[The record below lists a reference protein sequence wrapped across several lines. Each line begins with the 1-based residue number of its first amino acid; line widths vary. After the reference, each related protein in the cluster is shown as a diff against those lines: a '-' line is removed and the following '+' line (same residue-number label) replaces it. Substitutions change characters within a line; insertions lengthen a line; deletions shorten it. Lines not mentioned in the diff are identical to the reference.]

1 MEKLFL
7 QTGCVDAGKKSTIKD
22 NASIVKES
30 LLMVSEKGTL
40 ISVWLKDA
48 IKNDDGTV
56 TATVIDNIGIEAKA
70 SVDSAS
76 AQYALALTGNPVSV
90 TVRNAGTACCPIY
103 EILDIDYAKNEYFLS
118 VELQDIYDKAV
129 GVLMPKLTAYPG
141 TASTV
146 AAAALLCISSLLLK
160 AEDKNEQFDY
170 EGGLLDRLDRTLS
183 SVITVCGYYD
193 NGALNKELLTAGT
206 FFALLNNVY
215 ESSFKGISIYIPAA
229 YKVLGLIDSI
239 AETLG
244 IDPECYEIRALKHIA
259 CASCDYASI
268 MTQSEIAKAVKELSA
283 VQLNVKSYLDTLPG
297 YTMLSAVEYDD

>member
-1 MEKLFL
+1 MEKFIL

-40 ISVWLKDA
+40 ISVWLKEA

-56 TATVIDNIGIEAKA
+56 TATIIDNIGIEAKA

-76 AQYALALTGNPVSV
+76 AQCALALAGNPVSV
-90 TVRNAGTACCPIY
+90 TVRNAGTVCCPIY

-146 AAAALLCISSLLLK
+146 AAAALLCVSSLLLK
-160 AEDKNEQFDY
+160 AEDNNEQFDY
-170 EGGLLDRLDRTLS
+170 EGGVLDRLERTLS
-183 SVITVCGYYD
+183 IVITVCGYR
-193 NGALNKELLTAGT
+193 K
-206 FFALLNNVY
+206 
-215 ESSFKGISIYIPAA
+215 I
-229 YKVLGLIDSI
+229 
-239 AETLG
+239 
-244 IDPECYEIRALKHIA
+244 
-259 CASCDYASI
+259 
-268 MTQSEIAKAVKELSA
+268 
-283 VQLNVKSYLDTLPG
+283 
-297 YTMLSAVEYDD
+297 